1 MIHLEYIW
9 LGGKDEFRSKSKIMK
24 KADMGTISGWNE
36 LHRCIGLEN
45 IPEWNYDGSSTE
57 QAFGLDT
64 EVILSPVK
72 VIPSPFPLN
81 VNCRLKCI
89 SNCNCN
95 CTSYL
100 VLCETF
106 RYDDNLNRV
115 PLFDRSAREIFQKN
129 PDLKPWFGLEQEYF
143 MVGESIPNQLVQGPY
158 YCGVGGKHPIE
169 RNIALEHLEA
179 CLGSGLEIS
188 GINAEVAHCQWEF
201 QIGPCVGIDA
211 ADQLL
216 FARYILERIAEKY
229 GISILYDPKPFP
241 QVNGSGCH
249 VNFSTEEMRQEEGLR
264 KIEECIH
271 KLSAKHQEVISVSG
285 KNNHL
290 RLTGIH
296 ETSSMDAFTWGIGTR
311 HTSIRIPNGVF
322 KEKKGYFEDRRFA
335 ANVNPY
341 LATSLL
347 FKICCID

>member
-1 MIHLEYIW
+1 MFHLEYIW
-9 LGGKDEFRSKSKIMK
+9 TGGKDEFRSKSKIMK
-24 KADMGTISGWNE
+24 KVDMGTISEWNQMN
-36 LHRCIGLEN
+36 RCVGVEN

-64 EVILSPVK
+64 EVILVPVK
-72 VIPSPFPLN
+72 VIKSPF
-81 VNCRLKCI
+81 VI
-89 SNCNCN
+89 EH

-106 RYDDNLNRV
+106 RYDGVNRV
-115 PLFDRSAREIFQKN
+115 PLFERAEAKKIFDVN
-129 PDLKPWFGLEQEYF
+129 PDLNPWFGLEQEYF
-143 MVGESIPNQLVQGPY
+143 MVGEGIPNNQSSQGPY
-158 YCGVGGKHPIE
+158 YCGVGGKYPLE
-169 RNIALEHLEA
+169 RKIAMEHLEA

-188 GINAEVAHCQWEF
+188 GINAEVSHCQWEF

-216 FARYILERIAEKY
+216 LARYILERTAEKY
-229 GISILYDPKPFP
+229 GITILYEPKPFP
-241 QVNGSGCH
+241 KINGSGCH
-249 VNFSTEEMRQEEGLR
+249 INFSTEEMRQEDGIR
-264 KIEECIH
+264 KIEECID
-271 KLSAKHQEVISVSG
+271 KLSSRHSEVISLSG

-296 ETSSMDAFTWGIGTR
+296 ETSSMDVFTWGIGTR

-322 KEKKGYFEDRRFA
+322 KDKKGYFEDRRFA

-347 FKICCID
+347 FKLCCID

>member
-1 MIHLEYIW
+1 M
-9 LGGKDEFRSKSKIMK
+9 KDVDMK
-24 KADMGTISGWNE
+24 KMD
-36 LHRCIGLEN
+36 IGFEQYRRRIDLKH
-45 IPEWNYDGSSTE
+45 IPEWNFDGSSTD

-72 VIPSPFPLN
+72 LIKSPF
-81 VNCRLKCI
+81 VI
-89 SNCNCN
+89 EQ

-106 RYDDNLNRV
+106 RYDENLNRI
-115 PLFDRSAREIFQKN
+115 PLFERAKAKDIFDIN
-129 PDLKPWFGLEQEYF
+129 PDLNPWFGLEQEYF
-143 MVGESIPNQLVQGPY
+143 MFGESIPNNTLTQGPY
-158 YCGVGGKHPIE
+158 YCGVGEKHPLE
-169 RNIALEHLEA
+169 RKIALEHLEA
-179 CLGSGLEIS
+179 CLVSGLEIS

-216 FARYILERIAEKY
+216 LARYILERIAEKY
-229 GISILYDPKPFP
+229 GVSILYEPKPFKK
-241 QVNGSGCH
+241 VNGSGCH
-249 VNFSTEEMRQEEGLR
+249 INFSTEEMRQEEGLR
-264 KIEECIH
+264 KIEECIN

-290 RLTGIH
+290 RLTGLH
-296 ETSSMDAFTWGIGTR
+296 ETSSMDTFTWGIGTR
-311 HTSIRIPNGVF
+311 HTSIRIPNSVF
-322 KEKKGYFEDRRFA
+322 KDKKGYFEDRRFA